1 MLSLALLGVGVV
13 AANRGRRKKQAAQAE
28 SKQPLSEEP
37 G

>member
-13 AANRGRRKKQAAQAE
+13 AAGRGQRAKRAKKAQSGLPPE
-28 SKQPLSEEP
+28 